1 MCGQEEE
8 KEQPA
13 SFKRLLQLNSP
24 EWLVVLAGTVMSV
37 ICGLSQPCFAF
48 IFSEFLRVST
58 VAVLYLQL
66 VLDIE
71 LDIELEVV
79 LEIELELVLERAGDT
94 YTGSTVLLCYSYRW
108 CWT

>member
-24 EWLVVLAGTVMSV
+24 EWLVVLAGTIMSV
-37 ICGLSQPCFAF
+37 INGLSQPCFAF
-48 IFSEFLRVST
+48 ILSEFLRVST

-94 YTGSTVLLCYSYRW
+94 HTGSTLWLCYNYSW